1 MQRPDSIR
9 FFFPLGGV
17 MPPWDI
23 HGGKGARLISR
34 QISAK
39 MSGGLDKVDCKRLI
53 DLVLQNRIL

>member
-1 MQRPDSIR
+1 MP
-9 FFFPLGGV
+9 
-17 MPPWDI
+17 PPWDF